1 MIRPSEGTG
10 GCTITMK
17 TGTKVKIVVPFDK
30 IKGQS
35 WFASQ
40 ETKRF
45 FNGKPRDDLVR
56 GFLSENTDV
65 GIITPTDNNEEL
77 AVIYQHLRDAE
88 NRIWFFAATGE
99 TAVCD
104 ITRIPI
110 HDHATISQGGPAYAT
125 YWSDNIE
132 TSQDKQE
139 Q

>member
-10 GCTITMK
+10 SCTITMK
-17 TGTKVKIVVPFDK
+17 TGTKIKILVPFDK

-40 ETKRF
+40 DKNKY
-45 FNGKPRDDLVR
+45 FNGKLRKDLVR
-56 GFLSENTDV
+56 GFLSENPDIGT
-65 GIITPTDNNEEL
+65 ITKTDNNEEL
-77 AVIYQHLRDAE
+77 AVTYEHLRDAE
-88 NRIWFFAATGE
+88 NRVWFFAATGE

-104 ITRIPI
+104 ISRIPI

-132 TSQDKQE
+132 TSQGKQE